1 VDRERHKKTLD
12 KIAYLTN
19 SGEYQKAIDLLDK
32 ELKIDPKNAWTWW
45 AKGKTISMS
54 VVGTAAGRDIIT
66 HENLPAD
73 HESKLAWFHNALR
86 CFDKALEINSDL
98 DVVYESKS
106 LTLSRMGKK
115 NDAIECGLRAIE
127 INPNNFV
134 VLGNLAKWYN
144 DLDDFDNALKYSN
157 KILSQKS
164 LSSKILSKD
173 HLAGVYFNK
182 AQSQFRQNDPD
193 FKNSMTLAIRTTT
206 NYYEK
211 QQYKEQMK
219 KMTSFFRDPY
229 D

>member
-1 VDRERHKKTLD
+1 MGIEKHNKIMD
-12 KIAYLTN
+12 KLVYLTN
-19 SGEYQKAIDLLDK
+19 SGEYQKAIDLLDQ
-32 ELKIDPKNAWTWW
+32 ELTIDPKNALIWW

-54 VVGTAAGRDIIT
+54 VVGATAGRNILT
-66 HENLPAD
+66 SENLPAD

-134 VLGNLAKWYN
+134 VLANLAKWYN
-144 DLDDFDNALKYSN
+144 DLEDYDNGLKYAN

-164 LSSKILSKD
+164 LISKILSKD

-182 AQSQFRQNDPD
+182 ANSQFYLNDPD
-193 FKNSMTLAIRTTT
+193 FKNSMTLAIQTTT
-206 NYYEK
+206 SYYEK
-211 QQYKEQMK
+211 QRFKEHMK
-219 KMTSFFRDPY
+219 KMASFFQNPY
-229 D
+229 E

>member
-1 VDRERHKKTLD
+1 MD
-12 KIAYLTN
+12 KLVYLTN
-19 SGEYQKAIDLLDK
+19 SGEYQKAIDLLDQ
-32 ELKIDPKNAWTWW
+32 ELTIDPKNALIWW

-54 VVGTAAGRDIIT
+54 VVGATAGRNILT
-66 HENLPAD
+66 SENLPAD

-134 VLGNLAKWYN
+134 VLANLAKWYN
-144 DLDDFDNALKYSN
+144 DLEDYDNGLKYAN

-164 LSSKILSKD
+164 LISKILSKD

-182 AQSQFRQNDPD
+182 ANSQFYLNDPD
-193 FKNSMTLAIRTTT
+193 FKNSMTLAIQTTT
-206 NYYEK
+206 SYYEK
-211 QQYKEQMK
+211 QRFKEHMK
-219 KMTSFFRDPY
+219 KMASFFQNPY
-229 D
+229 E